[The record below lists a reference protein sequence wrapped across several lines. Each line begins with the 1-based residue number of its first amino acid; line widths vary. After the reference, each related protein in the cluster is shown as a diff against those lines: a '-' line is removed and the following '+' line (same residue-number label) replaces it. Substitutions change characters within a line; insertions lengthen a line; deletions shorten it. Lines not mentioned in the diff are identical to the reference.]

1 MKILIIDDDQETCTV
16 LENYLKLQG
25 FQPTSVYD
33 GQSGLIEIRKNHY
46 DRVIL
51 DMSMPKASGIDV
63 LNELQNDNSDIPAKI
78 VVYSAVP
85 FSKEDSN
92 LIMRKGASAIL
103 SKKEGLSELK
113 KIIA

>member
-16 LENYLKLQG
+16 LENYLKLHG

-33 GQSGLIEIRKNHY
+33 GESGLIEIRNNQY

-51 DMSMPKASGIDV
+51 DMSMPKASGMDV
-63 LNELQNDNSDIPAKI
+63 LSELQNHNSNIPGKI

-92 LIMRKGASAIL
+92 LILSKGASALL
-103 SKKEGLSELK
+103 SKKEGLSVLK
-113 KIIA
+113 KMLV